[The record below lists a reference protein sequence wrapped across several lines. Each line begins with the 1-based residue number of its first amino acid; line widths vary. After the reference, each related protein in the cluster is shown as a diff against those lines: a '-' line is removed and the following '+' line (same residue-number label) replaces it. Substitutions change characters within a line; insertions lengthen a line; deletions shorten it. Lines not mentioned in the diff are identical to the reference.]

1 MKNLAPADAKGKDLL
16 VGDWVLVIA
25 VPLSIH
31 RMADESKRAFS
42 RAVGNTFEIVAFDK
56 TGCLELYLWPKVGL
70 DTIWIE
76 PSCVSRFRRY
86 KQLSKSFQQKLELN
100 AAPLPP
106 RYELK
111 FDIRLKDGVN
121 LEKFAHRL
129 IAVTGSGGFA
139 VWPEQRRVRGSVYA
153 EKSDVEAIEKLEN
166 ARMIA
171 LKSKQAVSID
181 LSDIVECNE
190 I

>member
-1 MKNLAPADAKGKDLL
+1 MKNHAPVDAQGKDLL

-31 RMADESKRAFS
+31 KMADESKRAFS
-42 RAVGNTFEIVAFDK
+42 RAVGNTFQIVAFDK
-56 TGCLELYLWPKVGL
+56 TGCLELDLWPKVGL

-76 PSCVSRFRRY
+76 PSYVSRFRRY
-86 KQLSKSFQQKLELN
+86 KRFSKSFQQKLELN
-100 AAPLPP
+100 ATPQPP

-121 LEKFAHRL
+121 LEKFAHSL
-129 IAVTGSGGFA
+129 IAVTTSGGFA
-139 VWPEQRRVRGSVYA
+139 VWPEQRRIRGCVYA
-153 EKSDVEAIEKLEN
+153 KKSDVKALEKLEN
-166 ARMIA
+166 ARKIA
-171 LKSKQAVSID
+171 LQSEQAVSTE
-181 LSDIVECNE
+181 LSDIVLCNE